1 MPEVVQTKRT
11 QPAEPVV
18 DPVEARIEKSLQK
31 LKPEQAEAIRRI
43 LNGDSGAEPEL
54 QGDIDRFRKSEG
66 LRGASE
72 SALDKIFA
80 AMAANPADPITAVF
94 RPLRENNFAQLS
106 SEEQC
111 AVLDIALKSP
121 SCAEGISILLGRK
134 NEKGEPLLTSERDS
148 QGRTLLANLTALV
161 QATPHADISAADAMG
176 TKRVAYEVMMEVAR
190 PTERVDQGN
199 RGACAAASIQDI
211 ICRRQPAEY
220 VRLVTGLLVDK
231 TVDAR
236 GGKLAAVEGS
246 LKPGSPNA
254 EGVSDLRSLAERSV
268 VRWKQTHAE
277 PGAGE
282 RALRTRPG

>member
-18 DPVEARIEKSLQK
+18 DPVEARIEKSLQR

-72 SALDKIFA
+72 PALDKIFA

-94 RPLRENNFAQLS
+94 RPLREKNFAQLS